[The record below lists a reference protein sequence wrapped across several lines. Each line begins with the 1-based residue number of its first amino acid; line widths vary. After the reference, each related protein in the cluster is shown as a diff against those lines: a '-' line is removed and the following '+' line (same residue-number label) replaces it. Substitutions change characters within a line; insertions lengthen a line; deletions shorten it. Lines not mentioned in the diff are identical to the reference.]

1 MSLRKKDNTDV
12 FRTFRRQNDD
22 ETTKI
27 VNDEKTTQMSADMS
41 EDENDDETTIGE
53 VEKQK
58 QRTLLNLIDRTPTT
72 HESHSWNTG
81 TDMTNVVDIRESI

>member
-1 MSLRKKDNTDV
+1 MSSDI
-12 FRTFRRQNDD
+12 DD

-27 VNDEKTTQMSADMS
+27 VNDEKTAQMSADMS

-72 HESHSWNTG
+72 HESHS
-81 TDMTNVVDIRESI
+81 

>member
-1 MSLRKKDNTDV
+1 
-12 FRTFRRQNDD
+12 
-22 ETTKI
+22 
-27 VNDEKTTQMSADMS
+27 MSADMS

-72 HESHSWNTG
+72 HESHS
-81 TDMTNVVDIRESI
+81 

>member
-72 HESHSWNTG
+72 HESHS
-81 TDMTNVVDIRESI
+81 

>member
-1 MSLRKKDNTDV
+1 MSKDV
-12 FRTFRRQNDD
+12 RRQKRRRNDD

-27 VNDEKTTQMSADMS
+27 VNDEKTAQMSADMS

-72 HESHSWNTG
+72 HESHS
-81 TDMTNVVDIRESI
+81 